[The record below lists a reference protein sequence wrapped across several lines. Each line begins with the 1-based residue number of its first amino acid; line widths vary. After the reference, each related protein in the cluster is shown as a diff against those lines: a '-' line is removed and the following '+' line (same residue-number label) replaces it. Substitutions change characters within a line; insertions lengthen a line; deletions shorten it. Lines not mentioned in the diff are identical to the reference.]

1 MIDVVVGFDQEQG
14 MYKIYEPTTD
24 TLFVTTNL
32 GDSFLKLSEF
42 LKEQGMIPSDI
53 LASNDIRYH
62 IDSSTF
68 IAMVESNVNLMK
80 RLSQSPS
87 SFMISDKKF
96 GQPTGQLRDQ
106 IQQKKQNNNYKG
118 KTNKRTKFKS
128 GNFSKSSFGDSYR
141 KFGGNGF

>member
-24 TLFVTTNL
+24 TLFVTASL

-42 LKEQGMIPSDI
+42 LKEQGMIPEDI
-53 LASNDIRYH
+53 LKSNDIRYH

-68 IAMVESNVNLMK
+68 ITMVESNVNLMK

-87 SFMISDKKF
+87 SFMISDKRF
-96 GQPTGQLRDQ
+96 GQPTGQLQ
-106 IQQKKQNNNYKG
+106 QQLQQKKQTGGYKG
-118 KTNKRTKFKS
+118 KGKKPKFKS

>member
-24 TLFVTTNL
+24 TLFVTASL

-42 LKEQGMIPSDI
+42 LKEQGMIPEDI
-53 LASNDIRYH
+53 LKSNDIRYH

-68 IAMVESNVNLMK
+68 VAMVESNVNLMK
-80 RLSQSPS
+80 RLSQGPS
-87 SFMISDKKF
+87 SFMISDKRF
-96 GQPTGQLRDQ
+96 GQPTGQLQ
-106 IQQKKQNNNYKG
+106 QQLQQKKQTGRYKG
-118 KTNKRTKFKS
+118 KGKKPKFKS
-128 GNFSKSSFGDSYR
+128 GNFSKSAFGDSYR

>member
-1 MIDVVVGFDQEQG
+1 

-24 TLFVTTNL
+24 TLFVTASL

-42 LKEQGMIPSDI
+42 LKEQGMIPEDI
-53 LASNDIRYH
+53 LKSDNIRYH

-80 RLSQSPS
+80 RLSQGPS
-87 SFMISDKKF
+87 SFMISDKRF
-96 GQPTGQLRDQ
+96 GQSQSLQQQ
-106 IQQKKQNNNYKG
+106 IQQKKQKDGYNNYKG
-118 KTNKRTKFKS
+118 KAPKRATKFKS